1 MPVLSRPQ
9 QQLTAFGSLPQ
20 SNWELIASRLT
31 SSTYVYSVNG
41 NRMKLTK
48 KQLSASYVMQATV
61 ATVGIHTDDVANHG
75 NSRFDRCPM
84 ASPEGKVEPI
94 PQVSFCTT
102 SRERVWSPYQAFI
115 QVHTPTGLEK
125 HSQLKERHPSCNVE
139 EGPQSVSLGYLL
151 RKWQGGMAMA
161 ATSKAVPPSN
171 ECE

>member
-1 MPVLSRPQ
+1 LPHGSQAPSPVG
-9 QQLTAFGSLPQ
+9 A
-20 SNWELIASRLT
+20 IASG
-31 SSTYVYSVNG
+31 SKAPIEQAVY
-41 NRMKLTK
+41 MKLTK
-48 KQLSASYVMQATV
+48 KQLSASYVMKATASKSLSEQAYPGGFTK
-61 ATVGIHTDDVANHG
+61 GDVANHG

-84 ASPEGKVEPI
+84 ASPPGKVESI

-125 HSQLKERHPSCNVE
+125 HSQLNERHPSCNVA

-161 ATSKAVPPSN
+161 ATSKAVPPSS